1 METKFFKK
9 VANFLKNLLTN
20 TYTCVIISIVQKD
33 KTKRE
38 VLIMKEI
45 LRQKL
50 EECIEMAEN
59 CAKDFGDS
67 FEDNIAP
74 CATYFFAP
82 NGKRY
87 KLSIE
92 QK

>member
-1 METKFFKK
+1 
-9 VANFLKNLLTN
+9 
-20 TYTCVIISIVQKD
+20 
-33 KTKRE
+33 
-38 VLIMKEI
+38 MKEI
-45 LRQKL
+45 LRKKL

>member
-1 METKFFKK
+1 
-9 VANFLKNLLTN
+9 
-20 TYTCVIISIVQKD
+20 
-33 KTKRE
+33 
-38 VLIMKEI
+38 MKEI
-45 LRQKL
+45 LRKKL

-74 CATYFFAP
+74 CTIYFLAP